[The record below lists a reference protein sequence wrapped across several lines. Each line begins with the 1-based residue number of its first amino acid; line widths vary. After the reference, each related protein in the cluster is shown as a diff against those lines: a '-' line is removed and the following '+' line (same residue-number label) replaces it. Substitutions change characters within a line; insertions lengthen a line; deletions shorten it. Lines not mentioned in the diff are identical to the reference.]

1 MNEHAFGG
9 AWTGKKLE
17 ILREYLC
24 FYTIALRATPFKL
37 VYIDAFAGTGRCTI
51 KERGTKR
58 TIAGSAQIALDVE
71 PRFGELIFI
80 EKKPKHVRQL
90 QALLDTHPSSVNSRI
105 VQGSADEELR
115 GVLASQNWRATRG
128 VLFLDPYGL
137 QCDWQTVK
145 LIAGTQAL
153 DVFFLVS
160 LSGIYRQATN
170 DLRDADK
177 DKIES
182 LNRFLGTPDWQTE
195 LYQAQGGLF
204 GEDSHHRHA
213 NPEGVTRYVKKRL
226 ETIFAKVIDPTV
238 LYHIDGQGR
247 RGAPLYALFFAVSN
261 PGKPAIAL
269 ATKVSKEIMAKLR

>member
-1 MNEHAFGG
+1 MKEHAFGG
-9 AWTGKKLE
+9 VWTGKKLE
-17 ILREYLC
+17 ILKSYLQ
-24 FYTIALRATPFKL
+24 FYVVALKAAPFKL
-37 VYIDAFAGTGRCTI
+37 VYIDAFAGTGRCII
-51 KERGTKR
+51 KDRGTKR
-58 TIAGSAQIALDVE
+58 TIAGSAQIALDIE
-71 PRFGELIFI
+71 PAFRELIFI
-80 EKKPKHVRQL
+80 EKKPKHVKQL
-90 QALLDTHPSSVNSRI
+90 QALLDTHQVGVRSRI

-115 GVLASQNWRATRG
+115 GVLASQNWRETRG

-137 QCDWQTVK
+137 QCDWETVK
-145 LIAGTQAL
+145 LIAGTKAL

-160 LSGIYRQATN
+160 LSGIYRQAMN

-213 NPEGVTRYVKKRL
+213 NPAGVTQYVKKRL
-226 ETIFAKVIDPTV
+226 ETIFPKVVDPTV
-238 LYHIDGQGR
+238 LYHVDGQGR

-261 PGKPAIAL
+261 PGKHAIAL